1 MQGGT
6 RGGQRHGTREALV
19 SSPPQTPRAPP
30 LLEPP
35 WEEVLRRASLQ
46 WGDGMGHADE
56 LLHGRRHTELDR
68 VREVRHG
75 SLPSHPSRAASP
87 RTQPTLLGVYAAC
100 HAVRPSLP
108 PSLLPR
114 LLQVLRS
121 HLPLLRE
128 AFGRFADT
136 PGLAATVEAGG
147 KLPLEM
153 GATGERAEA
162 GGPSA
167 PKGHRQMSLGQ
178 FWRLLHESRLEP
190 DGMPPALPAAEFSED
205 FEPLDEGRLEAH
217 MRARAKAHTHVP
229 PLPPPGPLRELVT
242 AHHPLRA
249 GGLAHVVRALLRAA
263 GGGSSL
269 ELASTP
275 LPHERFGRLLTHHVQ
290 PMMQRLAPPPPYDE
304 RAHEQLRVPVVL
316 MEAEAGAALKTVA
329 DKADKVQREVEPALK
344 AELEAEVT
352 NIRAALELAR
362 AELKAELKVAAAAKA
377 AAVAAE
383 QRASDAEA
391 RATRASRPTPDARR
405 PTPDAPRP
413 TPHAPRHKPQPSAPI
428 PKGPRPRLLRTPPH
442 PGGGGGAAARGG
454 AGRGLR
460 PLAGRGGRGRRERE
474 RRWRGGRGGR
484 RLRGRRG
491 RHRARD
497 APSPGG
503 GLGRGAA
510 AAPRRRGLRPAA
522 ATRRDAAAAA
532 GAGPNGLWR
541 RQRGRAAAR
550 GPRQRRRRGAVAVAR
565 GRRLPRL
572 LQLERPAAPPA
583 GDAHHRRRLL
593 GRGRERSLPRGHAP
607 PLRAARVRRQPRQPD
622 RVRHVGAPRRATRPA
637 APPISP
643 SAALA
648 ARSPATLSRRARSR
662 SSTGLT
668 PHALRGQV
676 RFLMRLSAVLLPELG
691 AARRAAHLFSYLLV
705 HTRIDQDARRGIG
718 LDGRRV
724 GRASMDAADEGAARR
739 LGDAGTAPHRPT
751 TRVATADGGRS
762 CAGGREPAS
771 SSRCDAAAAALPA
784 AAVPAP
790 GPGPGREHA
799 QRRPQV
805 AGGDSSSASERSG
818 GRGRKGRYLLKPAGA
833 REESFSRA
841 RRYSRDSAAS
851 RAN

>member
-413 TPHAPRHKPQPSAPI
+413 TPRATSHN
-428 PKGPRPRLLRTPPH
+428 PRPRSLRAHAHASSARPPTQVVAVVQQHVVGLAEVFGHWRGAGGEGGGRERGDGAGGEEGGASEADGVATVHAMRRAQAAGSGGELLRHLAAAGCGPQQPPVAMQ
-442 PGGGGGAAARGG
+442 PLQPAQDQTGSGGASGDAPRPAARGS
-454 AGRGLR
+454 A
-460 PLAGRGGRGRRERE
+460 ASE
-474 RRWRGGRGGR
+474 
-484 RLRGRRG
+484 
-491 RHRARD
+491 ARS
-497 APSPGG
+497 PSPEGG
-503 GLGRGAA
+503 GCRGCCNLNDLLHLLQATHITGADFSAEDASDLFREVTHLRCEPRVCAANRDSPIVFDTWVRRAALLGLQPHPSLPAPRSLR
-510 AAPRRRGLRPAA
+510 AAPRPSRAA
-522 ATRRDAAAAA
+522 PAA
-532 GAGPNGLWR
+532 GAP
-541 RQRGRAAAR
+541 QA
-550 GPRQRRRRGAVAVAR
+550 
-565 GRRLPRL
+565 
-572 LQLERPAAPPA
+572 
-583 GDAHHRRRLL
+583 
-593 GRGRERSLPRGHAP
+593 
-607 PLRAARVRRQPRQPD
+607 
-622 RVRHVGAPRRATRPA
+622 
-637 APPISP
+637 
-643 SAALA
+643 
-648 ARSPATLSRRARSR
+648 SRR
-662 SSTGLT
+662 
-668 PHALRGQV
+668 
-676 RFLMRLSAVLLPELG
+676 
-691 AARRAAHLFSYLLV
+691 
-705 HTRIDQDARRGIG
+705 TR
-718 LDGRRV
+718 
-724 GRASMDAADEGAARR
+724 
-739 LGDAGTAPHRPT
+739 
-751 TRVATADGGRS
+751 
-762 CAGGREPAS
+762 CAGRCAS
-771 SSRCDAAAAALPA
+771 
-784 AAVPAP
+784 
-790 GPGPGREHA
+790 
-799 QRRPQV
+799 
-805 AGGDSSSASERSG
+805 
-818 GRGRKGRYLLKPAGA
+818 
-833 REESFSRA
+833 
-841 RRYSRDSAAS
+841 
-851 RAN
+851 

>member
-290 PMMQRLAPPPPYDE
+290 PMMQRLAPPPPYQE
-304 RAHEQLRVPVVL
+304 R
-316 MEAEAGAALKTVA
+316 
-329 DKADKVQREVEPALK
+329 
-344 AELEAEVT
+344 
-352 NIRAALELAR
+352 
-362 AELKAELKVAAAAKA
+362 
-377 AAVAAE
+377 
-383 QRASDAEA
+383 
-391 RATRASRPTPDARR
+391 
-405 PTPDAPRP
+405 
-413 TPHAPRHKPQPSAPI
+413 
-428 PKGPRPRLLRTPPH
+428 
-442 PGGGGGAAARGG
+442 
-454 AGRGLR
+454 
-460 PLAGRGGRGRRERE
+460 
-474 RRWRGGRGGR
+474 
-484 RLRGRRG
+484 
-491 RHRARD
+491 
-497 APSPGG
+497 
-503 GLGRGAA
+503 
-510 AAPRRRGLRPAA
+510 
-522 ATRRDAAAAA
+522 
-532 GAGPNGLWR
+532 
-541 RQRGRAAAR
+541 
-550 GPRQRRRRGAVAVAR
+550 
-565 GRRLPRL
+565 
-572 LQLERPAAPPA
+572 
-583 GDAHHRRRLL
+583 
-593 GRGRERSLPRGHAP
+593 
-607 PLRAARVRRQPRQPD
+607 
-622 RVRHVGAPRRATRPA
+622 TRPYM
-637 APPISP
+637 
-643 SAALA
+643 
-648 ARSPATLSRRARSR
+648 
-662 SSTGLT
+662 
-668 PHALRGQV
+668 
-676 RFLMRLSAVLLPELG
+676 FK
-691 AARRAAHLFSYLLV
+691 F
-705 HTRIDQDARRGIG
+705 
-718 LDGRRV
+718 
-724 GRASMDAADEGAARR
+724 
-739 LGDAGTAPHRPT
+739 
-751 TRVATADGGRS
+751 
-762 CAGGREPAS
+762 
-771 SSRCDAAAAALPA
+771 SSRL
-784 AAVPAP
+784 
-790 GPGPGREHA
+790 
-799 QRRPQV
+799 
-805 AGGDSSSASERSG
+805 
-818 GRGRKGRYLLKPAGA
+818 
-833 REESFSRA
+833 SRA
-841 RRYSRDSAAS
+841 RLGKSNHRFHTRMIKRK
-851 RAN
+851 RATVFVSPGNRGRVLQVLRQQLPRRCAMRSTELTAVTGPHLIVAQEVARKAPI